1 MYVYMCMYMYIY
13 MSIYVCVCRYVCMHV
28 CMYVYMHV
36 YIYVCV
42 SKFSLAFP
50 ILKYF
55 IRKNNIIIIMQYNT
69 VGKYLGNLSLSF

>member
-1 MYVYMCMYMYIY
+1 MCVYVGMC
-13 MSIYVCVCRYVCMHV
+13 
-28 CMYVYMHV
+28 VYACI

>member
-1 MYVYMCMYMYIY
+1 MYVYMYMYIY
-13 MSIYVCVCRYVCMHV
+13 MSIYVCVCRYVCI
-28 CMYVYMHV
+28 CMYI

-50 ILKYF
+50 IVKYF

>member
-1 MYVYMCMYMYIY
+1 M
-13 MSIYVCVCRYVCMHV
+13 
-28 CMYVYMHV
+28 YMHV
-36 YIYVCV
+36 YIYIYIYVCV